1 MDSSVLDKKLVDIR
15 LFEMGVKNIIIKIVI
30 IIMNE

>member
-1 MDSSVLDKKLVDIR
+1 MDSSVLDKKLVDVR